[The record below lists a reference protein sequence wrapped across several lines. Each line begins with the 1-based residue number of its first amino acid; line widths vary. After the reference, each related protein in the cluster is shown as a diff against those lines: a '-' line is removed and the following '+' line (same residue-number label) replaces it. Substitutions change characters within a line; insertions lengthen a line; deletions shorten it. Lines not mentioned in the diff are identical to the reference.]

1 MIRRVFCLC
10 VLAVFS
16 FACAESRSPQT
27 LIEPARSF
35 KADASVLAAPR
46 KLFAVLITQHGCEHC
61 ELLRR
66 NVLHP
71 AIRTDE
77 LDKRIELREVSVSDG
92 FTLADFEGSVVSG
105 KEFAQRYGAYITPTV
120 LFLDTAGNSL
130 IEPLI
135 GTGNIEF
142 YSFYLDKKIEA
153 ATEALETSQ

>member
-1 MIRRVFCLC
+1 VIRRVFCLC

-46 KLFAVLITQHGCEHC
+46 KLFAVLITHC

-71 AIRTDE
+71 AIRIDE